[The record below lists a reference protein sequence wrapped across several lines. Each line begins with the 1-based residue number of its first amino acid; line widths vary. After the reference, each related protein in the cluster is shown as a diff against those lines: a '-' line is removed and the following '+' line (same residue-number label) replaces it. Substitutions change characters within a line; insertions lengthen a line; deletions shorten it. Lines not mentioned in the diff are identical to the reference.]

1 MQAGSMNK
9 YIEVLKNINTVD
21 DYGNTNKTYETVYKI
36 KAQVKYLSGNKTISA
51 KEIFFT
57 SKVAFTVR
65 SQYKI
70 DDMYRIRYE
79 NKIYS
84 VDYITESNQHSKT
97 IISDL
102 VNE

>member
-1 MQAGSMNK
+1 MNR
-9 YIEVLKNINTVD
+9 YIEVLKNIVTVNEYGEPVNT
-21 DYGNTNKTYETVYKI
+21 YTPLYKI

-57 SKVAFTVR
+57 SKVSFTIR

-84 VDYITESNQHSKT
+84 VDYITESDQHSKT